1 MERERARGLERE
13 EKVFDE
19 KPSLS
24 GHVQAASCRVEELRP
39 ATAADL
45 CLFFPPTP
53 PSRSGW
59 GRGGDVKAPPRPRLP
74 GAEGFLGLQSAS
86 QPVAAADA
94 QAAAGSPAAVISLA
108 PAVPTMKYQPLFSP
122 PSLGA
127 QPITGYPRTQHRIR
141 LPGSPV
147 ALTSGAS
154 KPSWAAFPTPRTAG
168 DALPLLQLKLVATC
182 RLPGFL
188 QGGSAI
194 SLYRLT
200 GRLGLCRPPT
210 SGDGIILNT
219 S

>member
-1 MERERARGLERE
+1 M
-13 EKVFDE
+13 
-19 KPSLS
+19 S